1 MKNSI
6 SCYFFFAFFPI
17 YSIIN
22 LWWLV
27 MDYSSEKELFNDLKG
42 ALKVKL
48 RIIKEKYDYISML
61 DIWNYLKLNKW
72 RYDQNLTIS
81 EMVNDIIDVDIIKV
95 DTFIKSQNKKED

>member
-1 MKNSI
+1 
-6 SCYFFFAFFPI
+6 
-17 YSIIN
+17 
-22 LWWLV
+22 

-48 RIIKEKYDYISML
+48 RMINEKYDYISML

>member
-1 MKNSI
+1 
-6 SCYFFFAFFPI
+6 
-17 YSIIN
+17 
-22 LWWLV
+22 
-27 MDYSSEKELFNDLKG
+27 
-42 ALKVKL
+42 
-48 RIIKEKYDYISML
+48 ML

>member
-1 MKNSI
+1 
-6 SCYFFFAFFPI
+6 
-17 YSIIN
+17 
-22 LWWLV
+22 

-42 ALKVKL
+42 ALKGKL
-48 RIIKEKYDYISML
+48 RMIKEKYDYISML

>member
-1 MKNSI
+1 
-6 SCYFFFAFFPI
+6 
-17 YSIIN
+17 
-22 LWWLV
+22 

-48 RIIKEKYDYISML
+48 RTIKEKYDYISML

>member
-1 MKNSI
+1 
-6 SCYFFFAFFPI
+6 
-17 YSIIN
+17 
-22 LWWLV
+22 

-48 RIIKEKYDYISML
+48 IMIKEKYDYISML

>member
-1 MKNSI
+1 M
-6 SCYFFFAFFPI
+6 
-17 YSIIN
+17 
-22 LWWLV
+22 
-27 MDYSSEKELFNDLKG
+27 
-42 ALKVKL
+42 
-48 RIIKEKYDYISML
+48 IKEKYDYISML

>member
-1 MKNSI
+1 
-6 SCYFFFAFFPI
+6 
-17 YSIIN
+17 
-22 LWWLV
+22 

-48 RIIKEKYDYISML
+48 RMIKEKYDYISML

-81 EMVNDIIDVDIIKV
+81 K
-95 DTFIKSQNKKED
+95 

>member
-1 MKNSI
+1 
-6 SCYFFFAFFPI
+6 
-17 YSIIN
+17 
-22 LWWLV
+22 

-42 ALKVKL
+42 ALKVKF
-48 RIIKEKYDYISML
+48 RMIKEKYDYISML